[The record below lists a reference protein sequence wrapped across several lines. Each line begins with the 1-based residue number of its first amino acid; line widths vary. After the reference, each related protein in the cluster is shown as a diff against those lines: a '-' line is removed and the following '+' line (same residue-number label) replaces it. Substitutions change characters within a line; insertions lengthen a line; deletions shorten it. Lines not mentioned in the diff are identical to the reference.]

1 MPNHLTAK
9 SVAGLGFCICAA
21 DVAIK
26 IGCTKASNSCHARR
40 TNKLITK
47 LKSWIRA
54 NGRSIYL
61 ALPLTEKQKLGI
73 TFILYRYAGFLF
85 HGMVHYEVWKRSQ
98 IVSPLTPL
106 SSGLIA
112 SADIPSVIQTIRFEH
127 HDTPTVSI
135 IIPSYGNLPMTLTC
149 LRSIYRHLPE
159 TGIEVIVQED
169 CSSDPDIDL
178 LGNISG
184 LHYRRNEI
192 NLGFLRSCNQ
202 SVEQARGQ
210 YIYFLNNDTEVTQ
223 GWLDRLLDVFRT
235 FPACGMVGSKLI
247 YPDGRLQEAGGIIW
261 SDGSAWNYG
270 RMQNPDAPEFNY
282 VRECD
287 YSSGASLL
295 IGRDLFNRLGRFDDR
310 YAPAYCEDSDL
321 AFKVRA
327 AGYKVYYQPAS
338 VVIHYEGVSN
348 GTSTSGGIKAYQV
361 INNKRLFEKW
371 SDELARSHFRHG
383 EDVFLAKGRTR
394 GRKAIMVIDHYV
406 PQPDRDAGSRTMAM
420 ILKLLVEH
428 GFAVKFWSG
437 NPGFDQQYTPILQQA
452 GIEVF
457 YGIEYLGKFSEWAA
471 ENGKYI
477 DFFLL
482 SRPAIA
488 DEFIGAIRAH
498 SKARVLF
505 YGHDIHHL
513 RLRSQLEIDPTNRT
527 VAKAANAYEQME
539 KNIWTRVDV
548 VMYPSD
554 EETEFVRSYLSL
566 QHKSGVATVTLPPYA
581 FDFKNDTDP
590 VVPAGRS
597 DILFVAGFSHPPNIN
612 AAIWFVDTVWPLLHR
627 AHPELKLHL
636 VGANPSSE
644 VTALVSENIEVTG
657 YVTDQALA
665 DYYRRVRVV
674 IAPLLYG
681 AGIKGKVVEAM
692 YYGMP
697 VVTTPVGAQGLGD
710 GDGALFV
717 SVDPAAQAAQVQR
730 LLNEDDYWIS
740 SSTASMKFVG
750 RHFTYENVWGKL
762 EQSLLKI

>member
-112 SADIPSVIQTIRFEH
+112 SADVPSVIQTIHFEH

-295 IGRDLFNRLGRFDDR
+295 IERDLFNRLGRFDDR

-371 SDELARSHFRHG
+371 SDELARSHLRHG

-394 GRKAIMVIDHYV
+394 SRKTIMVMDHYV

-428 GFAVKFWSG
+428 GFAVKFWST
-437 NPGFDQQYTPILQQA
+437 NPTFDRQYGPILQQA

-457 YGIEYLGKFSEWAA
+457 WGSEFKDWIA
-471 ENGKYI
+471 ENSKYI
-477 DFFLL
+477 DLFLL

-488 DEFIGAIRAH
+488 AEYVDLIRAY
-498 SKARVLF
+498 SKARILF

-513 RLRSQLEIDPTNRT
+513 RLLSQLELDPTNKAA
-527 VAKAANAYEQME
+527 AKAAHMYEQME
-539 KNIWTRVDV
+539 KAIWPRVDV

-554 EETEFVRSYLSL
+554 EETDFVRNYLTG
-566 QHKSGVATVTLPPYA
+566 HKSEAVAVTLPPYA
-581 FDFKNDTDP
+581 FEFNDNNYP
-590 VVPAGRS
+590 VIAAGRS

-612 AAIWFVDTVWPLLHR
+612 AAVWFVSNVWPILHH
-627 AHPELKLHL
+627 ANPTLKLHL
-636 VGANPSSE
+636 VGASPSSE
-644 VTALVSENIEVTG
+644 VMALASEQIVVTG
-657 YVTDQALA
+657 YVTDEALA
-665 DYYRRVRVV
+665 DYYRRTRVV
-674 IAPLLYG
+674 VAPLLYG

-697 VVTTPVGAQGLGD
+697 VVTTPIGAQGLGD

-717 SVDPAAQAAQVQR
+717 SVDPAAQASEVQR
-730 LLNEDDYWIS
+730 LLNDDDYWLS
-740 SSTASMKFVG
+740 CSEASTRFVKI
-750 RHFTYENVWGKL
+750 HFTHENVWRKL
-762 EQSLLKI
+762 EQTFVTTDSK